1 MILDNFQHRYDQHQ
15 GGEDYLVV
23 FTKAAAAAV
32 SQSDSQSMLRRQ
44 SADLSIIV
52 RFCSS
57 STPALVVRFSLP

>member
-15 GGEDYLVV
+15 GEEDYLAV

-44 SADLSIIV
+44 SNLSIIV
-52 RFCSS
+52 RKGLARFCS
-57 STPALVVRFSLP
+57 T